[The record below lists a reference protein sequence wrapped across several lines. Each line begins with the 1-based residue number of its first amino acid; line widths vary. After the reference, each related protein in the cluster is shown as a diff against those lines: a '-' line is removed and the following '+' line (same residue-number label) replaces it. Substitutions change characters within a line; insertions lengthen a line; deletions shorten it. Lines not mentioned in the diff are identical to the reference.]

1 MKTVLGVVM
10 IVCALVL
17 AIAPVFTDCESHG
30 KMLTTADGRSMSMK
44 CHWAGVAEV
53 AAAIPL
59 GIAGIYALRSRRKET
74 LRFAGIVGA
83 ASGADGDPAAHPVDR
98 GVRQSHDDLQCAD
111 AAHPARL
118 GHPGDRGQHR
128 PVCHRARAGTA
139 GCAGCRMSLLQ
150 LAWKNI
156 SGNGLRSW
164 VVALCALVVAAFA
177 LFATL
182 LLRGAATSL
191 ELAADR
197 LGADIVVV
205 PEGAQTEME
214 GALLMGVPAQFWM
227 PAENVEKLA
236 AIPGVEAVSPQ
247 IYLATLEGASCC
259 SVSQMF
265 MIAYDPQTDFTVRP
279 WLEERHSAG
288 LGLGEVIGGDYIS
301 ATEPD
306 DGILVYG
313 DLVKLKGNLEP
324 TGTGLDQSLFFTLD
338 TARDIARVSETQAE
352 KPLVIPPDQVSAVLL
367 KTKPG
372 TDTEQIAVDIYRTVP
387 GVYPIQSANLFQSS
401 RTQLNSLLNT
411 VVIVMALIWPLAIV
425 LIGMVYLM
433 AANERRREL
442 GVLRALGRHA
452 PLRRCSRCLPRRAC
466 WHSAARRSALFL
478 AVLAIYLFRRLIMT
492 SLGVPFLL
500 PSPGSLALQIGI
512 GLLLAMFSVFLAALL
527 PAIKISRQD
536 PAIAMRE

>member
-1 MKTVLGVVM
+1 
-10 IVCALVL
+10 
-17 AIAPVFTDCESHG
+17 
-30 KMLTTADGRSMSMK
+30 
-44 CHWAGVAEV
+44 
-53 AAAIPL
+53 
-59 GIAGIYALRSRRKET
+59 
-74 LRFAGIVGA
+74 
-83 ASGADGDPAAHPVDR
+83 
-98 GVRQSHDDLQCAD
+98 
-111 AAHPARL
+111 
-118 GHPGDRGQHR
+118 
-128 PVCHRARAGTA
+128 
-139 GCAGCRMSLLQ
+139 MSLLQ

-227 PAENVEKLA
+227 PEENVEKLA
-236 AIPGVEAVSPQ
+236 AIRGVEAVSPQ
-247 IYLATLEGASCC
+247 VYLATLVGASCC

-265 MIAYDPQTDFTVRP
+265 MVAYDPQTDFTVRP
-279 WLEERHSAG
+279 WLEQELPAG

-301 ATEPD
+301 ATEGE

-338 TARDIARVSETQAE
+338 TARNIARVSWTQAKE
-352 KPLVIPPDQVSAVLL
+352 PLIIPPDQVSAVLL

-372 TDTEQIAVDIYRTVP
+372 SNNEEIAVQIYRTVP
-387 GVYPIQSANLFQSS
+387 GVFPIESANLFQSS

-425 LIGMVYLM
+425 LIGMIYLM

-442 GVLRALGRHA
+442 GVLRALGA
-452 PLRRCSRCLPRRAC
+452 TRRYVCKTLLAEASLLAFCG
-466 WHSAARRSALFL
+466 AAVGIFL
-478 AVLAIYLFRRLIMT
+478 AVLAIYLFRTLIMQ

-500 PSPGSLALQIGI
+500 PSPGSLALEIGI